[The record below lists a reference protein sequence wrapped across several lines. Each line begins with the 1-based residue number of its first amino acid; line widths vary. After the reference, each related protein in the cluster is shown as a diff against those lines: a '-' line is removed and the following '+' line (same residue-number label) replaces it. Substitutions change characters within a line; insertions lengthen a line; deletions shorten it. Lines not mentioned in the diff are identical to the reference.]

1 MMRTDNNTGKV
12 LGFFASGKAR
22 FDSIPAF
29 KPRSTKGKDM
39 TLYQQWLDAKAAE
52 KKIVADRR
60 SIEDQIIKAFNIPKD
75 LSNTKNVEADGYKI
89 KIVGRLDRKVNSAKL
104 QDLAAEYGLTD
115 HLSSLFRWTPEVN
128 VSAWDSADP
137 RITAPLLD
145 AITTSNGRPSFT
157 ITKE

>member
-1 MMRTDNNTGKV
+1 
-12 LGFFASGKAR
+12 
-22 FDSIPAF
+22 
-29 KPRSTKGKDM
+29 M

-52 KKIVADRR
+52 KKAVADRR

-115 HLSSLFRWTPEVN
+115 HLSSLFRWSPEVN

-157 ITKE
+157 IIKE

>member
-1 MMRTDNNTGKV
+1 MRIDNSTGKRLDFYSV
-12 LGFFASGKAR
+12 GQAK

-29 KPRSTKGKDM
+29 KPRSTKVKEM

-60 SIEDQIIKAFNIPKD
+60 AIEDQIIKAFNIPKT
-75 LSNTKNVEADGYKI
+75 LSNTQNVEADGFKV
-89 KIVGRLDRKVNSAKL
+89 KIVGRLDRKVNSIKL

-128 VSAWDSADP
+128 VSAWESADP
-137 RITAPLLD
+137 RITAPLLE

-157 ITKE
+157 IIKE